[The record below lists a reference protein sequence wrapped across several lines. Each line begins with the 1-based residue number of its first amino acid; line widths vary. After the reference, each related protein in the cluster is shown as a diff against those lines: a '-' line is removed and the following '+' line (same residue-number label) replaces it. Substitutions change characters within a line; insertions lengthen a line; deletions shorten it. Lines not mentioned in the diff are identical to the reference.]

1 MQMKNRNE
9 KLVIVFNHE
18 RQVKDHYNKNRHLF
32 PEQNRSQISIK
43 QAGFIL

>member
-1 MQMKNRNE
+1 MQMKNGNE

-18 RQVKDHYNKNRHLF
+18 REVKHHYKKNRHLF
-32 PEQNRSQISIK
+32 PEQNRSHISIK